1 MDIVKKVLS
10 IIGVTALGYFL
21 LLIVGYLAD
30 VLGFIPNVVKE
41 DSAFAFFHVLFGF
54 GGPLLMLFAALSS
67 GYMFVSGKMRIWL
80 LWLPAYGSVVYSLS
94 VLFYFLMKSSGGGV

>member
-41 DSAFAFFHVLFGF
+41 DSAFAFSRAFHQE
-54 GGPLLMLFAALSS
+54 
-67 GYMFVSGKMRIWL
+67 IE
-80 LWLPAYGSVVYSLS
+80 
-94 VLFYFLMKSSGGGV
+94 